1 MTYVIV
7 IMILSEDFVFIEFL
21 ARNIIFKLNK
31 VITTLMTD
39 IHESMDDTQIE
50 TANIIEEDQ
59 ITIDQNKK
67 ILPNL
72 PEY

>member
-1 MTYVIV
+1 
-7 IMILSEDFVFIEFL
+7 MILSADFVFIEFL
-21 ARNIIFKLNK
+21 ARNIIFKLTK

-39 IHESMDDTQIE
+39 IHENMDDTQIE
-50 TANIIEEDQ
+50 TANIIEADQ
-59 ITIDQNKK
+59 ITIDQNNK